1 MATSIVMPKMGYD
14 MTEGK
19 IARWL
24 KREGET
30 VRAGEAIAEIETDK
44 VTIEMEAAASGVL
57 SRIIVPEGEVTPVG
71 QPIAVLSAP
80 GEVIA
85 TEQPPDGHG
94 HGTEPASDPLDSPA
108 AAGLSAQESTA
119 PAPSHPTIPPAARPP
134 ADPSGAA
141 GASPLARRLAREQGV
156 DLSTVHGTGPGG
168 RITREDVLAAAA
180 AAAATVGASAVAPAD
195 APIEAARPVRDES
208 AAPGQGGE
216 PASARPALNRVVRDE
231 SAAPGQ
237 DSAALGQDGAPPR
250 SAMDTDKDARQNPTG
265 DGPAAAPGADSD
277 SPAAAQP
284 TERMLTRLQQT
295 MGRRMAESKR
305 DAPHFYLTREADLT
319 AALVLRAEINAE
331 GGDEGKISVND
342 LVVKAA
348 AMALTRFP
356 TLNASFA
363 GDRLALHDEV
373 SIAIAVALEDGL
385 VTPVLHH
392 TDRKS
397 LTHIARETRALA
409 ARARGG
415 ASRAADYEGGTFTV
429 SNLGMFAV
437 DTFVAIINPP
447 QAAILAVGAVRR
459 VPVYVGDA
467 LVPRER
473 VSLTLSVDHRVAD
486 GAVGARFL
494 AAVCDALEHPVRLLL
509 S

>member
-1 MATSIVMPKMGYD
+1 MGGRVATSIVMPKMGYD

-44 VTIEMEAAASGVL
+44 VTIEMEATASGVL
-57 SRIIVPEGEVTPVG
+57 SSIIVPEGEVTPVG

-85 TEQPPDGHG
+85 AGQPPDGHG
-94 HGTEPASDPLDSPA
+94 TDAASDPPGPPA
-108 AAGLSAQESTA
+108 AAGLSAQEGNV
-119 PAPSHPTIPPAARPP
+119 PAPSHPTIPPAARP
-134 ADPSGAA
+134 AVDPSGAA
-141 GASPLARRLAREQGV
+141 GASPLARRLAREQGI

-180 AAAATVGASAVAPAD
+180 AATATVGASAVDTTD
-195 APIEAARPVRDES
+195 APIGAARPVRDEP
-208 AAPGQGGE
+208 AATGRDGE
-216 PASARPALNRVVRDE
+216 PASAQPAINRVVHDE
-231 SAAPGQ
+231 PAAPGQ
-237 DSAALGQDGAPPR
+237 DGAAMRSATDTGQD
-250 SAMDTDKDARQNPTG
+250 AREGPTG
-265 DGPAAAPGADSD
+265 DGPAAASGADSD
-277 SPAAAQP
+277 SPGAAQP
-284 TERMLTRLQQT
+284 AERMLTRLQQT

-319 AALVLRAEINAE
+319 AALALRAEINME
-331 GGDEGKISVND
+331 GGDEGKVSVND

-392 TDRKS
+392 ADRKS
-397 LTHIARETRALA
+397 IAQIARETRALA

-415 ASRAADYEGGTFTV
+415 VSRAADYEGGTFTV

>member
-1 MATSIVMPKMGYD
+1 VATSIVMPKMGYD
-14 MTEGK
+14 MTEGR

-57 SRIIVPEGEVTPVG
+57 SRIIVLEGEVTPVG
-71 QPIAVLSAP
+71 QLIAVLSAP
-80 GEVIA
+80 GEVI
-85 TEQPPDGHG
+85 TVGQPSDGHG
-94 HGTEPASDPLDSPA
+94 HGTEPASDPLDSPV
-108 AAGLSAQESTA
+108 AAGLSAQESTV
-119 PAPSHPTIPPAARPP
+119 PAPSHPTSPPVARPP
-134 ADPSGAA
+134 AAPSSAA

-156 DLSTVHGTGPGG
+156 DLSTVRGAGPGG

-180 AAAATVGASAVAPAD
+180 AAAATVGASAMDTTD
-195 APIEAARPVRDES
+195 APNRVARPMHDEP
-208 AAPGQGGE
+208 AAPGRDGK
-216 PASARPALNRVVRDE
+216 PASARSALTRVVRDE

-237 DSAALGQDGAPPR
+237 DGLPPR
-250 SAMDTDKDARQNPTG
+250 SATDMDQDARERITG
-265 DGPAAAPGADSD
+265 DGPAAAPGETESTPGATQPAD
-277 SPAAAQP
+277 
-284 TERMLTRLQQT
+284 RMLTRLQQT
-295 MGRRMAESKR
+295 MGRRMSKSKK

-319 AALVLRAEINAE
+319 AALALRAEINAE
-331 GGDEGKISVND
+331 GGDEGKVSVND

-373 SIAIAVALEDGL
+373 AIAIAVALDDGL

-392 TDRKS
+392 ADRKS
-397 LTHIARETRALA
+397 IAHIARETRALA

-447 QAAILAVGAVRR
+447 QAAILAIGAVRR

>member
-1 MATSIVMPKMGYD
+1 MGGRVATSIVMPKMGYD
-14 MTEGK
+14 MTEGR

-80 GEVIA
+80 GEVI
-85 TEQPPDGHG
+85 TVGQPSDGHG
-94 HGTEPASDPLDSPA
+94 HGTEPASDPLDSPV
-108 AAGLSAQESTA
+108 AAGLSAQESTV

-156 DLSTVHGTGPGG
+156 DLSTVRGTGPGG

-180 AAAATVGASAVAPAD
+180 AAAATVGASAVDTAG
-195 APIEAARPVRDES
+195 APIEAARP
-208 AAPGQGGE
+208 A
-216 PASARPALNRVVRDE
+216 RDE

-237 DSAALGQDGAPPR
+237 DGSPPR
-250 SAMDTDKDARQNPTG
+250 SATDTNEDARERITG
-265 DGPAAAPGADSD
+265 DGPAAAPGETE
-277 SPAAAQP
+277 SPPGAAQP
-284 TERMLTRLQQT
+284 AARMLTRLQRT

-319 AALVLRAEINAE
+319 AALALRAEINAE
-331 GGDEGKISVND
+331 GGDEDKISVND

-373 SIAIAVALEDGL
+373 SIAIAVALDDGL

-392 TDRKS
+392 ADRKS
-397 LTHIARETRALA
+397 LTYIARETRALA

-415 ASRAADYEGGTFTV
+415 VSRAADYEGGTFTV

-447 QAAILAVGAVRR
+447 QAAILAIGAVRR

>member
-1 MATSIVMPKMGYD
+1 VATSIVMPKMGYD

-30 VRAGEAIAEIETDK
+30 VRSGEAIAEIETDK

-80 GEVIA
+80 GEVI
-85 TEQPPDGHG
+85 TVEQPSDGHG
-94 HGTEPASDPLDSPA
+94 HGTEPALASPGAPA
-108 AAGLSAQESTA
+108 AAGVSAQESTV
-119 PAPSHPTIPPAARPP
+119 PAPSHPMIPPTARPP
-134 ADPSGAA
+134 AGPSGAA

-180 AAAATVGASAVAPAD
+180 AAATVGASAVD
-195 APIEAARPVRDES
+195 TTGAPIEAARPVH
-208 AAPGQGGE
+208 
-216 PASARPALNRVVRDE
+216 DE

-237 DSAALGQDGAPPR
+237 DGLPLR
-250 SAMDTDKDARQNPTG
+250 SATDTDQDARERITG
-265 DGPAAAPGADSD
+265 DGPAAAPDAD

-319 AALVLRAEINAE
+319 AALALRAEINVE
-331 GGDEGKISVND
+331 GGDEEKVSVND
-342 LVVKAA
+342 LVVKAV

-392 TDRKS
+392 ADRKS
-397 LTHIARETRALA
+397 IVQIARETRALA

-415 ASRAADYEGGTFTV
+415 ASRATDYEGGTFTV